1 MTDFYLNCKEC
12 KHFLVCFIRLTDNR
26 FDADFDGEI
35 AVMFKQGKCIY
46 KNKDLDYAT
55 LRKELSEKGV
65 VII

>member
-1 MTDFYLNCKEC
+1 
-12 KHFLVCFIRLTDNR
+12 VCFIRLTDNR